1 MERSPEPDDIL
12 WSNAD
17 MPRNH
22 IIRNKIIAYVI
33 SFAILVLG
41 GYIQYEL
48 EVQKKGLD
56 SEFLKNL
63 FNVISSLSLTIF
75 NGIISVFLV
84 FMTAKEGDVTQTN
97 MNASLLV
104 KVCIF

>member
-1 MERSPEPDDIL
+1 
-12 WSNAD
+12 
-17 MPRNH
+17 MPRKH
-22 IIRNKIIAYVI
+22 IIRNKILAYI
-33 SFAILVLG
+33 CSFAILVLG

-48 EVQKKGLD
+48 EVQKNKID
-56 SEFLKNL
+56 SDFLINL

-84 FMTAKEGDVTQTN
+84 FMTVKEGDITQTN

-104 KVCIF
+104 KVSIF